1 MFQALTGPLGAKCG
15 ASFINA
21 KFKEWL
27 RQVLGERNY
36 THLDPLSDSQ
46 RINAQA
52 MEIAEMRLLMSRF
65 EAAKKIFCA
74 DSDDVELELPA
85 PLHTLNIP
93 GRVDQGLLTISQQVD
108 SVSGLVT
115 LLIPY
120 SDEMQS
126 FFDPCVDDIIE
137 LIDGQIAQVGAR
149 KNRVKVPQARC
160 DVSHHI
166 VDHASQSFSSA
177 VSASLSSCA
186 KSWINPLT
194 SYEI

>member
-1 MFQALTGPLGAKCG
+1 M
-15 ASFINA
+15 
-21 KFKEWL
+21 
-27 RQVLGERNY
+27 RQ
-36 THLDPLSDSQ
+36 
-46 RINAQA
+46 
-52 MEIAEMRLLMSRF
+52 LMSKF
-65 EAAKKIFCA
+65 EAVKKNFYA
-74 DSDDVELELPA
+74 DWEEVELELPA

-93 GRVDQGLLTISQQVD
+93 GRVDQGLLMISQRVD
-108 SVSGLVT
+108 SFSGLVI

-177 VSASLSSCA
+177 VSANLSSCA
-186 KSWINPLT
+186 KNWINPST

>member
-1 MFQALTGPLGAKCG
+1 M
-15 ASFINA
+15 
-21 KFKEWL
+21 
-27 RQVLGERNY
+27 RQ
-36 THLDPLSDSQ
+36 
-46 RINAQA
+46 
-52 MEIAEMRLLMSRF
+52 LMSRF
-65 EAAKKIFCA
+65 EAEKKIFCA

-93 GRVDQGLLTISQQVD
+93 GRVEQGSLIISQQVD
-108 SVSGLVT
+108 SVSGLVI

-137 LIDGQIAQVGAR
+137 LIDGQIAQVVAR

-160 DVSHHI
+160 DVSRHI

-177 VSASLSSCA
+177 VSASLSTCA
-186 KSWINPLT
+186 KCWIVPST
-194 SYEI
+194 SYES